1 MSFAGEHCHPSFF
14 STAHGAYLTGRSASQ
29 YFLNIAATKFAQEE
43 EEDVYNL
50 GAASVADLS
59 TWLEEVS
66 MGEKKLEDFKHTKKI
81 GRRQE
86 SSHPMSQD
94 LRAEKNLENS
104 KSKL

>member
-1 MSFAGEHCHPSFF
+1 
-14 STAHGAYLTGRSASQ
+14 
-29 YFLNIAATKFAQEE
+29 
-43 EEDVYNL
+43 
-50 GAASVADLS
+50 
-59 TWLEEVS
+59 

-94 LRAEKNLENS
+94 LRAGENSEHS